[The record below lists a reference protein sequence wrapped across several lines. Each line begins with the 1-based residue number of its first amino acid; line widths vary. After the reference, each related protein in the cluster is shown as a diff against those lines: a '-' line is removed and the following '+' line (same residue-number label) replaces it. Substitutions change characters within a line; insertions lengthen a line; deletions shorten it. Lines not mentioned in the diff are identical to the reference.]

1 LEILKTESHPNKVV
15 FIAEDTPPTGEHH
28 A

>member
-1 LEILKTESHPNKVV
+1 LQILKTESHPHKVV